1 MEILNK
7 VIILFLVIF
16 IIDYFFR
23 IIYSDVSR
31 IYWFWDILS
40 KLK

>member
-7 VIILFLVIF
+7 IINLFLVVF
-16 IIDYFFR
+16 MIDYFFK

-40 KLK
+40 ELK